1 MWIFR
6 LISIAYTL
14 IFPDPFVLSF
24 FLFHFMQTV
33 SNWKFHSWHMANI
46 LWLLPGNDTQ
56 MNAGASVRNDVTSHW
71 RFFSPATM
79 TVRQLFQRGKRQ
91 FAGLFNTR
99 RRFRIE
105 IAFSSVQCKINAPML
120 LTIRTSGC
128 WGTNNDNL
136 STFILSVMAINDRF
150 FFFFFG

>member
-1 MWIFR
+1 MNIPSNIHRIYVDFSR
-6 LISIAYTL
+6 SIC
-14 IFPDPFVLSF
+14 SF
-24 FLFHFMQTV
+24 FLSFSLYANRFELKISFV
-33 SNWKFHSWHMANI
+33 NARHMANI

-128 WGTNNDNL
+128 
-136 STFILSVMAINDRF
+136 
-150 FFFFFG
+150 